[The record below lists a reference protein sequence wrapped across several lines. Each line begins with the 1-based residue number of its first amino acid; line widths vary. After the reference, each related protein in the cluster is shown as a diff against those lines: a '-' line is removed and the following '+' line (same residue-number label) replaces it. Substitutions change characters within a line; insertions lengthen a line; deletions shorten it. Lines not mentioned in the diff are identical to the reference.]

1 MTASRSLRDIR
12 RASFFAIGISGPM
25 SDSTS
30 AAMSVG
36 NVSPGKRDSLP
47 MPARDSRIDRH
58 TSSLLRPIEQM
69 IPAPV
74 TAMRTFGSGMRMC
87 EIKLAS
93 DHFYSIHGAPRAE
106 TKRAAERRVERDHE
120 ANHVARQNGAIDLA
134 RVDAGEES
142 LFV

>member
-12 RASFFAIGISGPM
+12 RASFFAIGISGPT
-25 SDSTS
+25 SASTS

-47 MPARDSRIDRH
+47 MPARDSRMERH

-74 TAMRTFGSGMRMC
+74 TAMRIDLFAVRIG
-87 EIKLAS
+87 EVKPAAQN
-93 DHFYSIHGAPRAE
+93 FYSIDGAAAGDAE
-106 TKRAAERRVERDHE
+106 RAAELRLQSD
-120 ANHVARQNGAIDLA
+120 
-134 RVDAGEES
+134 
-142 LFV
+142 